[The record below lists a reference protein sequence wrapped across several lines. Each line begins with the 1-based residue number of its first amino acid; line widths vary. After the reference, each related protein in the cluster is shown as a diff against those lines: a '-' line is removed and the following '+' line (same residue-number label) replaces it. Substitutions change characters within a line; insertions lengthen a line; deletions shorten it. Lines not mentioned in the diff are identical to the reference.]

1 MFATTA
7 HATVIFTSNLSSV
20 TTPTGDSTGN
30 NFQLGY
36 MNGAVT
42 GITSNFCSSGSTCSA
57 GIWGFNFVYSS
68 PSQASGVGAYNQG
81 GSTNIKLDGAVVAD
95 PNDTQDNGY
104 FLALDSVYLNAAI
117 GINVST
123 IAGDT
128 YTVSFDWAGT
138 QQPGYTGT
146 TTDFLTVDLGSDP
159 SKMTSSVTVTQQS
172 FTGCPTV
179 PQPTAWCG
187 VTDTFTAATTGTEV
201 LSFLAGGTPTGA
213 NQEPAMTL
221 LDNIS
226 VSQNPPSSAPE
237 PDSLVLLATGLVG
250 LGGFLRWRSKKI
262 EGASF

>member
-7 HATVIFTSNLSSV
+7 HATVIFTSNLSNV
-20 TTPTGDSTGN
+20 TTPSGDTTGN
-30 NFQLGY
+30 NFQLGF
-36 MNGAVT
+36 MGGAVP
-42 GITSNFCSSGSTCSA
+42 GITNTFNTGTT
-57 GIWGFNFVYSS
+57 WGFNFVFSS
-68 PSQASGVGAYNQG
+68 PSSANLVGAYNQG
-81 GSTNIKLDGAVVAD
+81 GSSIVKLDSAVVAD
-95 PNDTQDNGY
+95 PLDTRDNGY
-104 FLALDSVYLNAAI
+104 FLALDSVYNVAAI
-117 GINVST
+117 NINVAT
-123 IAGDT
+123 IIGDT

-146 TTDFLTVDLGSDP
+146 TTDFLTVDLGSLP
-159 SKMTSSVTVTQQS
+159 AQVTGSLTVPQQG
-172 FTGCPTV
+172 FTGCAVT
-179 PQPTAWCG
+179 TWCD
-187 VTDTFTAATTGTEV
+187 VTDTFTATTTGNQV